1 MSKKDNRH
9 VLPALG
15 GLFIVLLFTLSM
27 LFPLLPVQDP
37 DKINLDSLSKPPGIE
52 HPFGT
57 DSKGRDIFARVISG
71 GKISISV
78 AVAAAFVSAVVGFLA
93 GLTAGYFGGAF
104 DTAVMAIVDFV
115 MSFPS
120 LLLAIAITVVMP
132 PGIYTVMIALAAV
145 SWTSFARLIRS
156 RVMTLKEEAFVDA
169 ARVLGCSNMRIMF
182 LHLAPICFPLALVL
196 TGIKLGGFLLT
207 EATLSFLGLGVQ
219 PPTAT
224 WGSMISAN
232 RTYILNAPWMV
243 LYPGIALSLTAF
255 CFNLIGEYL
264 KKRYGIKTGDRL

>member
-1 MSKKDNRH
+1 MQRKNNRPI
-9 VLPALG
+9 LPLS
-15 GLFIVLLFTLSM
+15 FIVLLFSLSIV
-27 LFPLLPVQDP
+27 FPLLPLQNP
-37 DKINLDSLSKPPGIE
+37 DKINLDSLSRPPGTE

-78 AVAAAFVSAVVGFLA
+78 AVVAALVSAVVGFLA
-93 GLTAGYFGGAF
+93 GLTAGYFGGLL

-115 MSFPS
+115 LSFPS

-132 PGIYTVMIALAAV
+132 PGIYTVMIALASV
-145 SWTSFARLIRS
+145 GWTSFARLIRG
-156 RVMTLKEEAFVDA
+156 RVMTLKDAAFVDA
-169 ARVLGCSNMRIMF
+169 ARVLGCSHMRIMF
-182 LHLAPICFPLALVL
+182 LHLAPLCLPLALVL

-207 EATLSFLGLGVQ
+207 EATLSFLGLGAQ

-264 KKRYGIKTGDRL
+264 KKRYGLKEYDI